1 LLRLFGV
8 RWLDTALDIVERVLP
23 SQRIQSGVEP
33 PHSKV
38 KDSPMNLITTTLTAD
53 ELERLLTEADPAAVL
68 VPPRILRRVI
78 KKHGHV
84 VGLGLQVP
92 HRKSYVLGREE
103 LFAVAGPDELG
114 LAPGRRL
121 PDVVLLLPR
130 PQASK
135 LAAVPAELTLR
146 KYWRLLFHARVHAA
160 LRQRRGGALDE
171 DAVRDRVRRLGL
183 TEFAEAA
190 AVLREEHFLLPPGDD
205 ATTYEEFA
213 ALYLELR
220 YFAPDKLPRYFP
232 GVDAGTAERVL
243 AEDVDAEALF
253 RATRLPGAA
262 DPDCGLRIADC
273 GLENQ
278 AGTSRERAA
287 SPSPISESAIRNPQ
301 SAIAEA
307 EAKGNLVRAAVLCV
321 RAGRADAAERLVGRL
336 VERLQAA
343 LHFSSDDAAAWRRGL
358 AALLGPASRGT
369 WPVAARLLY
378 DLQKICVDHE
388 RAIYAVDVTEWVVSW
403 GQRPVKRLL
412 PYQGDVLAV
421 KHLRAALRRLGSDRI
436 DHETRHELEPHL
448 HNALERAAERLRE
461 RLRPVVVR
469 TLDEVEMTPATA
481 AETVAR
487 DKVVE
492 ELLDLVEE
500 RGFLNLGDLRDA
512 IARNR
517 LKLPDLA
524 GPREFFLGDRLIRA
538 NRRFAESLDGVYR
551 RGEIYLRW
559 LQRVNSVAFGTA
571 VGRFLTRYFVLPF
584 GCAYVALEGLQHLL
598 HLALRL
604 TGVIRFDH
612 LPAVAGAVGLPAV
625 AAHGPRPYLAS
636 REAVVALGVFIL
648 AMLYLP
654 RFRRGVVRGLH
665 GLLRGATWLLYDLPA
680 LVFRVPFVRAFLAS
694 RLWLYFGRFVVKP
707 LSYSLALCLVYVLGV
722 FFATLLWALVRVD
735 LRTVA
740 QFIPFYH
747 RAFPP
752 PSPLFTFLMVTALP
766 YLWIASFLA
775 TAVLVN
781 LPVGPRL
788 EEIAADYLVRGWRRL
803 SADLFPGLFRW
814 VMLLFRRLLEGVER
828 IIYTV
833 DEWLRFRQGDSELSF
848 YVKVVL
854 GTVWSAVTY
863 VVRFVVNL
871 LIEPQINPIKH
882 FPVVTVSHKL
892 VLTLLVP
899 PLTQALALTMEP
911 ALAATVALTVGFCI
925 PGVFGF
931 LVWELKE
938 NWKMYRANQSP
949 TLDAEVVGSHGETV
963 PRLLR
968 PGFHSGTL
976 PKLYAK
982 LRHAADRSLRKPEEG
997 LHHVAESVRHL
1008 VERTLLATLAG
1019 SRRWGLG
1026 PALRVAS
1033 VRCGCNR
1040 IRVELAC
1047 APLPG
1052 EALLLDLEEHAGWL
1066 VAGVARRGWLAA
1078 LSAEQTEAWTA
1089 ALAGFY
1095 KFAGAD
1101 LVREQVAALL
1111 PPEATFTVTEAGLV
1125 VWLGDAEGRYDLDD
1139 TETLEPVIVRG
1150 PLALPR
1156 LKRQEVLFGEAE
1168 LRWADWVETWEND
1181 RAGKRLAASPASA
1194 FSARRDRA
1202 RGGRG

>member
-1 LLRLFGV
+1 
-8 RWLDTALDIVERVLP
+8 
-23 SQRIQSGVEP
+23 
-33 PHSKV
+33 
-38 KDSPMNLITTTLTAD
+38 MNLITTTLTAD
-53 ELERLLTEADPAAVL
+53 ELQRLLTAADPAAVL

-78 KKHGHV
+78 KRHGRV
-84 VGLGLQVP
+84 EGLGLQVP

-103 LFAVAGPDELG
+103 LFAIAGPGELG
-114 LAPGRRL
+114 LAPGRQL
-121 PDVVLLLPR
+121 PDTVILLPR
-130 PQASK
+130 PAASK
-135 LAAVPAELTLR
+135 LASRPAELTLR
-146 KYWRLLFHARVHAA
+146 KYWHLLFHARVHAA
-160 LRQRRGGALDE
+160 LRQRRHDGALDE
-171 DAVRDRVRRLGL
+171 KAVRDRVRRLGL
-183 TEFAEAA
+183 TEFAEARL
-190 AVLREEHFLLPPGDD
+190 VLRQENFLLPPGDD
-205 ATTYEEFA
+205 ATAYEEFA
-213 ALYLELR
+213 ALFLELR
-220 YFAPDKLPRYFP
+220 HFAPDKLPRYFP
-232 GVDAGTAERVL
+232 SLDADAAERVF

-262 DPDCGLRIADC
+262 EPGEETETHAP
-273 GLENQ
+273 
-278 AGTSRERAA
+278 TSQLALLPSGDAPAPALDARA
-287 SPSPISESAIRNPQ
+287 
-301 SAIAEA
+301 AEA
-307 EAKGNLVRAAVLCV
+307 EAKGNLVRAAILRG
-321 RAGRADAAERLVGRL
+321 RAGQADAAQRLLARL

-343 LHFSSDDAAAWRRGL
+343 LHFSSGDAEAWQRGL
-358 AALLGPASRGT
+358 TALLGPASRGT

-388 RAIYAVDVTEWVVSW
+388 RAIFAVDVAEWVVSW
-403 GQRPVKRLL
+403 GKRPLKRLL

-421 KHLRAALRRLGSDRI
+421 KHLRAALRRLGSARI
-436 DHETRHELEPHL
+436 DHATRHELEPHL
-448 HNALERAAERLRE
+448 HAALERAAARLRE

-559 LQRVNSVAFGTA
+559 LQRLNSVAFGTA

-604 TGVIRFDH
+604 TGVIKFDH

-625 AAHGPRPYLAS
+625 AAHGPRPHLAS
-636 REAVVALGVFIL
+636 WEAVVALGVFIL
-648 AMLYLP
+648 AVLYLP
-654 RFRRGVVRGLH
+654 RFRRGVVRGLGVLFH
-665 GLLRGATWLLYDLPA
+665 GATWLLYGLPA
-680 LVFRVPFVRAFLAS
+680 RAFRVPLIRAFLAS

-707 LSYSLALCLVYVLGV
+707 LSYSLALCLVYILGV
-722 FFATLLWALVRVD
+722 FFATLLWGIVRVD
-735 LRTVA
+735 FHTIA
-740 QFIPFYH
+740 QFVPFYH

-752 PSPLFTFLMVTALP
+752 PSPLFTFLLLTVTP
-766 YLWIASFLA
+766 YLWVASFLA

-781 LPVGPRL
+781 LPVGPQL
-788 EEIAADYLVRGWRRL
+788 EEIAADYMVRGWRRL
-803 SADLFPGLFRW
+803 SVDFFPGLFRW

-848 YVKVVL
+848 YLKVVF

-871 LIEPQINPIKH
+871 LVEPQINPIKH

-892 VLTLLVP
+892 VLTMLVP
-899 PLTQALALTMEP
+899 PLTHALALTMEP
-911 ALAATVALTVGFCI
+911 ALAATVALTIGFCI

-949 TLDAEVVGSHGETV
+949 TLDPEVVGSHGETV

-976 PKLYAK
+976 PKLFAK
-982 LRHAADRSLRKPEEG
+982 LRRAAGRSLRKQEEA
-997 LHHVAESVRHL
+997 LHHAAEAVRRFA
-1008 VERTLLATLAG
+1008 ERTLVATLAR

-1026 PALRVAS
+1026 PAPRVAS
-1033 VRCGCNR
+1033 VRCGVNR

-1047 APLPG
+1047 ALLPG
-1052 EALLLDLEEHAGWL
+1052 EALLVDLEEHAGWL
-1066 VAGVARRGWLAA
+1066 VAGIARRGWVAA
-1078 LSAEQTEAWTA
+1078 LSAEQAAAWSA

-1111 PPEATFTVTEAGLV
+1111 PPGATFTVTEAGLV
-1125 VWLGDAEGRYDLDD
+1125 VRLGDAEGRYDLDD
-1139 TETLEPVIVRG
+1139 AETLEPTTVRG
-1150 PLALPR
+1150 ALALPR
-1156 LKRQEVLFGEAE
+1156 LKRHEVLFGEAE

-1181 RAGKRLAASPASA
+1181 RA
-1194 FSARRDRA
+1194 D
-1202 RGGRG
+1202 RGGDSSLSTGIAEAVAGPSRTGIADRSRVAR

>member
-1 LLRLFGV
+1 
-8 RWLDTALDIVERVLP
+8 
-23 SQRIQSGVEP
+23 
-33 PHSKV
+33 
-38 KDSPMNLITTTLTAD
+38 MNFITTTLTAD
-53 ELERLLTEADPAAVL
+53 ELERLLTEADPGVVL
-68 VPPRILRRVI
+68 APPRVLRRVI
-78 KKHGHV
+78 KKHGRV
-84 VGLGLQVP
+84 DGLGLQVP

-103 LFAVAGPDELG
+103 LFDIAGRGELD
-114 LAPGRRL
+114 LAQGRQL
-121 PDVVLLLPR
+121 PEVVLLLPR
-130 PQASK
+130 PEASK
-135 LAAVPAELTLR
+135 LAALPAELTLR

-160 LRQRRGGALDE
+160 LLERRRGGALNE

-190 AVLREEHFLLPPGDD
+190 AVLRQEHFLLPPGDD

-232 GVDAGTAERVL
+232 GLDAEAAERVL
-243 AEDVDAEALF
+243 AADVDAEALF

-262 DPDCGLRIADC
+262 EPGEHAEEHDSPGQPPPADEVHAPA
-273 GLENQ
+273 LE
-278 AGTSRERAA
+278 ARSG
-287 SPSPISESAIRNPQ
+287 
-301 SAIAEA
+301 EA
-307 EAKGNLVRAAVLCV
+307 EAKGNDVRAAILRF
-321 RAGRADAAERLVGRL
+321 RAGRTDAAVQAVGRL
-336 VERLQAA
+336 VERLQKA
-343 LHFSSDDAAAWRRGL
+343 LHFSPEDAAAWRRGL
-358 AALLGPASRGT
+358 AALLRPASRGT

-378 DLQKICVDHE
+378 DLQKIWVDHE
-388 RAIYAVDVTEWVVSW
+388 RAIYAVDLVEWTVSW
-403 GQRPVKRLL
+403 GKRPVKRLL

-421 KHLRAALRRLGSDRI
+421 KHLRGALRRLGSARV

-448 HNALERAAERLRE
+448 HAALGRAAERLRE
-461 RLRPVVVR
+461 RLRPVIVR
-469 TLDEVEMTPATA
+469 TLDEAEMTPATA

-492 ELLDLVEE
+492 ELLDLVVE

-559 LQRVNSVAFGTA
+559 LQRLNSVAFGTA
-571 VGRFLTRYFVLPF
+571 VGRFLTRYLVLPF
-584 GCAYVALEGLQHLL
+584 GSAFVVLEGLQHLL
-598 HLALRL
+598 HVVLRL

-612 LPAVAGAVGLPAV
+612 LTAVAGAVGLPAV
-625 AAHGPRPYLAS
+625 AAHGPRLRLAQW
-636 REAVVALGVFIL
+636 ETVVPLGVFIL

-654 RFRRGVVRGLH
+654 RFRRGVVRGLQA
-665 GLLRGATWLLYDLPA
+665 LSRGATWLLYDLPA
-680 LVFRVPFVRAFLAS
+680 LVFRVPLIRAFFHS
-694 RLWLYFGRFVVKP
+694 RPYLLFYHFVGKPLLYAAPLTAALYFLGVRPAV
-707 LSYSLALCLVYVLGV
+707 ALCAGV
-722 FFATLLWALVRVD
+722 AV
-735 LRTVA
+735 
-740 QFIPFYH
+740 
-747 RAFPP
+747 
-752 PSPLFTFLMVTALP
+752 
-766 YLWIASFLA
+766 FLA
-775 TAVLVN
+775 TTLLFN
-781 LPVGPRL
+781 SSLGEQL
-788 EEIAADYLVRGWRRL
+788 EEAATDALARGWHLL
-803 SADLFPGLFRW
+803 SVDLLPGLFRW
-814 VMLLFRRLLEGVER
+814 VMQLFKRLLEGVER
-828 IIYTV
+828 IIYAV
-833 DEWLRFRQGDSELSF
+833 DEWLRFRQGDNEASF
-848 YVKVVL
+848 YVKLVL
-854 GTVWSAVTY
+854 GTVWFFVTY

-871 LIEPQINPIKH
+871 LVEPQINPIKH

-899 PLTQALALTMEP
+899 PLTHALALTMEP
-911 ALAATVALTVGFCI
+911 ALAATVALTIGFCI

-982 LRHAADRSLRKPEEG
+982 LRRAAGRSLRKQEDA
-997 LHHVAESVRHL
+997 LHHVAEAVRHFA
-1008 VERTLLATLAG
+1008 ERTLLATLAG

-1026 PALRVAS
+1026 EALHVAS
-1033 VRCGCNR
+1033 VRCGVNR

-1052 EALLLDLEEHAGWL
+1052 EALLVDLEEHAGWL
-1066 VAGVARRGWLAA
+1066 VAGIARRGWQTA
-1078 LSAEQTEAWTA
+1078 LSAEQAEAWTA

-1111 PPEATFTVTEAGLV
+1111 PPDATFTVTAAGLV
-1125 VWLGDAEGRYDLDD
+1125 VWLGDAEGRYDLGEA
-1139 TETLEPVIVRG
+1139 ETLEPVIVRG
-1150 PLALPR
+1150 ALSLPR
-1156 LKRQEVLFGEAE
+1156 LKRQGVLFGEAE

-1181 RAGKRLAASPASA
+1181 RANQGGTDSSTGIADTVGDGPSRTGTADRSRV
-1194 FSARRDRA
+1194 AR
-1202 RGGRG
+1202 

>member
-1 LLRLFGV
+1 
-8 RWLDTALDIVERVLP
+8 
-23 SQRIQSGVEP
+23 
-33 PHSKV
+33 
-38 KDSPMNLITTTLTAD
+38 MNLITTTLTAD
-53 ELERLLTEADPAAVL
+53 ELRRLLTAADPAAVL
-68 VPPRILRRVI
+68 APPRVLRRVI
-78 KKHGHV
+78 KRHGRV
-84 VGLGLQVP
+84 EGLGLQVP
-92 HRKSYVLGREE
+92 HRKSYVLTREE
-103 LFAVAGPDELG
+103 LFAVAGRAELD
-114 LAPGRRL
+114 LPAGRQL
-121 PDVVLLLPR
+121 PDTVILLPR
-130 PQASK
+130 PAAGK
-135 LAAVPAELTLR
+135 LASRPAELTLR

-160 LRQRRGGALDE
+160 LRHRRRDGTLDE
-171 DAVRDRVRRLGL
+171 KAVRDRVRRLGL

-190 AVLREEHFLLPPGDD
+190 AVLRQERFLLPPGDD
-205 ATTYEEFA
+205 ATAYEEFA

-232 GVDAGTAERVL
+232 SLDAGTAERAL

-262 DPDCGLRIADC
+262 EPGEETETHAS
-273 GLENQ
+273 
-278 AGTSRERAA
+278 TSQLALLPSDEAHAPALDARA
-287 SPSPISESAIRNPQ
+287 
-301 SAIAEA
+301 AEA
-307 EAKGNLVRAAVLCV
+307 EAKGNLVRAAILRV
-321 RAGRADAAERLVGRL
+321 RAGRADAAERLVRRL
-336 VERLQAA
+336 VERLRDA
-343 LHFSSDDAAAWRRGL
+343 LHFSTDDAAAWRRGL
-358 AALLGPASRGT
+358 TALLRPASRGT

-388 RAIYAVDVTEWVVSW
+388 RAIFAVDVTEWVVSW
-403 GQRPVKRLL
+403 GKRPVKRLL

-421 KHLRAALRRLGSDRI
+421 KHLRAALRRLGSTRI
-436 DHETRHELEPHL
+436 DHETRRELEPHL
-448 HNALERAAERLRE
+448 HLALERAAERLRE
-461 RLRPVVVR
+461 RLRPVIVR

-512 IARNR
+512 LARNR

-559 LQRVNSVAFGTA
+559 LQRLNSVAFGTA
-571 VGRFLTRYFVLPF
+571 VGRFLTRYLVLPF

-598 HLALRL
+598 HVVLRL
-604 TGVIRFDH
+604 TGVIKFDH
-612 LPAVAGAVGLPAV
+612 LSAVAGAVGLPAV
-625 AAHGPRPYLAS
+625 AAHGPRPHLAS
-636 REAVVALGVFIL
+636 WEAVVALGVFIL

-654 RFRRGVVRGLH
+654 RLRRGVVRGLDVLFH
-665 GLLRGATWLLYDLPA
+665 GATWLLYDLPA
-680 LVFRVPFVRAFLAS
+680 RAFRVPFIRAFLAS
-694 RLWLYFGRFVVKP
+694 RLWLCFYRLVAKP
-707 LSYSLALCLVYVLGV
+707 LSYSLTICLVYILGV
-722 FFATLLWALVRVD
+722 FFATLVWGIVHWD
-735 LRTVA
+735 LHTVA
-740 QFIPFYH
+740 SFVPFYH
-747 RAFPP
+747 RAYPP
-752 PSPLFTFLMVTALP
+752 TFPLFTFLLLTVSP
-766 YLWIASFLA
+766 YLWIASFLV

-781 LPVGPRL
+781 LPVGPQL

-803 SADLFPGLFRW
+803 SVDFFPGLFRW

-828 IIYTV
+828 VIYTV
-833 DEWLRFRQGDSELSF
+833 DEWLRFRQGDSAASF
-848 YVKVVL
+848 YLKVVF

-899 PLTQALALTMEP
+899 PLTHALALTMEP
-911 ALAATVALTVGFCI
+911 ALAATVALTIGFCI

-968 PGFHSGTL
+968 PGIHSGTL

-982 LRHAADRSLRKPEEG
+982 LRRAAGRSLHKQEEA
-997 LHHVAESVRHL
+997 LHHVAEAVRRFA
-1008 VERTLLATLAG
+1008 ERTLLATLAG

-1033 VRCGCNR
+1033 VRCGVNR

-1052 EALLLDLEEHAGWL
+1052 DALLVDLKEHAGRL
-1066 VAGVARRGWLAA
+1066 VAGVARRGWLDA
-1078 LSAEQTEAWTA
+1078 LSAEQAEAWSA

-1095 KFAGAD
+1095 KLAGAD

-1111 PPEATFTVTEAGLV
+1111 PPGATFTVTEAGLV
-1125 VWLGDAEGRYDLDD
+1125 VWLGDAAGRYALDEP
-1139 TETLEPVIVRG
+1139 ETLEPAAVRG
-1150 PLALPR
+1150 ALALPR
-1156 LKRQEVLFGEAE
+1156 LKRQAVLFGEAE

-1181 RAGKRLAASPASA
+1181 RADQGGGSSSPAHADEAGDEPSRTGIA
-1194 FSARRDRA
+1194 DRSRVAR
-1202 RGGRG
+1202 